1 MIFLKQQKGF
11 NFFLFTSCFAQSSCS
26 KDSKKKG
33 FSLGRPCFYHGHK
46 TNQQK
51 SLFFGR
57 VIFLESL
64 DQNIRSV
71 DGGDSYFEVQ

>member
-1 MIFLKQQKGF
+1 MYFYYLRAASQ
-11 NFFLFTSCFAQSSCS
+11 LSSRAQSRCS
-26 KDSKKKG
+26 KDSKKITRPKKKG

-46 TNQQK
+46 KNQQK

-64 DQNIRSV
+64 DGTRYHGTGIV
-71 DGGDSYFEVQ
+71 I